1 MMMSLQW
8 LTMQEILRVKN
19 PQNFFE
25 KNLKKCLTNT
35 PVCGIIISERGNKKK
50 EIKKMVTIKVFSKI
64 GITYFVEKNNI
75 ISAQLFRLG
84 HLLRG
89 SGYQTEIVGM

>member
-1 MMMSLQW
+1 MYYC
-8 LTMQEILRVKN
+8 
-19 PQNFFE
+19 FFLKFIVYYTHKE
-25 KNLKKCLTNT
+25 K
-35 PVCGIIISERGNKKK
+35 RNKKK
-50 EIKKMVTIKVFSKI
+50 EIKKMVTVKMFSKI
-64 GITYFVEKNNI
+64 GITYYVEKSNI

>member
-1 MMMSLQW
+1 MNIENRMPNKQKS
-8 LTMQEILRVKN
+8 N
-19 PQNFFE
+19 E
-25 KNLKKCLTNT
+25 KE
-35 PVCGIIISERGNKKK
+35 V
-50 EIKKMVTIKVFSKI
+50 KKMVTIKVFHKI

-89 SGYQTEIVGM
+89 SGYQTEILW

>member
-1 MMMSLQW
+1 MRAEKALK
-8 LTMQEILRVKN
+8 IFLRK
-19 PQNFFE
+19 
-25 KNLKKCLTNT
+25 LKKCLTIR

-50 EIKKMVTIKVFSKI
+50 EKKEIKKMVTVKVFSKI

-89 SGYQTEIVGM
+89 SGYQTEIV